1 MLPHSTTSETL
12 IGEQSGSPAVQKYR
26 ELLQAKRDERT
37 EPANAFLTSEPGSY
51 FLKVLPDGTEVYG
64 YAPGAWVPAVF
75 GEWTADTG
83 AAPAAETYWS
93 QVADLTREA
102 RRAVG

>member
-1 MLPHSTTSETL
+1 MQRQHTTPTTAPSE
-12 IGEQSGSPAVQKYR
+12 QPSSPASLKYR
-26 ELLQAKRDERT
+26 ELLQAKVDERT

-93 QVADLTREA
+93 QVAEMTHGS